1 LQITQNKK
9 YQKELRLLNI
19 TAEDNGL
26 ILMQQIVFAQFRN
39 TVLRASSSMDALH
52 GILTLILE
60 HI

>member
-39 TVLRASSSMDALH
+39 TVLQASSSMDALY
-52 GILTLILE
+52 GILTIILE

>member
-39 TVLRASSSMDALH
+39 TVLRASSSMDALY